1 MATRKTKRKVPA
13 AKRVT
18 REPAAQP
25 EWTAGMAFE
34 ASEGMRMED
43 ALRITNERL
52 AVAASSA
59 DIGVW
64 DFDLVH
70 NRIAWDDRLYRLYGR
85 SRDDP
90 SFDPTRDWRG
100 CIHRDDI
107 ERVEA
112 DLTHIV
118 EARHTFHLEFRVCW
132 QNGDVRDIRA
142 TGQVLR
148 DRAGKPLRIIGAN
161 IDVTERNR
169 YEDAIRQNERFMRIL
184 TDNLPEMIGYW
195 TPELR
200 CTFANAAYAQ
210 WFGRS
215 REDVIGRCLPELLGE
230 AIFSSVKQYVA
241 AALRGEE
248 QRFEQSR
255 LCPDQRTRDFW
266 IYYLPDRDG
275 DKVKGVIS
283 VLIDVGELKRAQ
295 GRLQELN
302 VALQQRT
309 RQAEAASV
317 AKTLFLANMSHEIRT
332 PLSAVIGLTHL
343 LEQTSLDVEQSV
355 FVDKINIASRSLLGT
370 INDVLDLSKIEAGE
384 MHVEEAAFD
393 LHRLIAELASIMTVQ
408 AQAKQ
413 IALDVRLADDM
424 PVGMS
429 GDATRINQILTNL
442 LSNAIKFTDRGVVS
456 LTVSVL
462 ERSATWVS
470 LRFSVRDTG
479 IGMAPEMTDRVFLP
493 FTQADASTTRK
504 FGGTGLGLS
513 IVKRLCTLLNGE
525 IYVTSTPG
533 RGSEF
538 TVTLPL
544 RLKETVRSRD
554 AERLAASGAGVS
566 LTGVHVLVADDSELN
581 LEIAQRMLLRA
592 GATVTLAHNG
602 AEAVELLSRP
612 TTRCHAVLMDVHM
625 PVLDGL
631 GATRRIRSS
640 PGLSTLPII
649 AITAGALLSERQ
661 RAMDAGMND
670 FITKPF
676 DPHTMIAALRR
687 QLPHAVRE
695 LPSAPPT
702 AAGPVPDDWPVLE
715 GMDATETFALLSG
728 GRRLF
733 ARLLQHLCA
742 QLEALEGAAADAST
756 LTSHLHKLTGS
767 AAMLGAKSL
776 QQAAGE
782 AERIAHID
790 PAEGLR
796 ATALTVIPQLR
807 RLREAAA
814 GLMTTQQRANRPS
827 AAEPDRSR
835 AQLDTLIDL
844 LAHNRVDALEVFE
857 AVTPFLQLQLGE
869 ETFVEL
875 DRVLNALQYNRALE
889 ILTPLTA

>member
-1 MATRKTKRKVPA
+1 MATRKAKRKAPG
-13 AKRVT
+13 AKR
-18 REPAAQP
+18 AAGGLMPQP
-25 EWTAGMAFE
+25 EWAAGIAFD
-34 ASEGMRMED
+34 SSKGMRMED

-107 ERVEA
+107 VRVEA
-112 DLTHIV
+112 DLTRIV
-118 EARHTFHLEFRVCW
+118 EARQTFKLEFRVCW
-132 QNGDVRDIRA
+132 QNGDVRDICA

-148 DRAGKPLRIIGAN
+148 DTTGKPLRIIGAN
-161 IDVTERNR
+161 LDVTERNR
-169 YEDAIRQNERFMRIL
+169 YEQAIRQNERFMRIL

-210 WFGRS
+210 WFGR
-215 REDVIGRCLPELLGE
+215 RKEELIGSSLPDLLGD
-230 AIFSSVKQYVA
+230 AVFSTVRQYIQ
-241 AALRGEE
+241 AALGGEE
-248 QRFEQSR
+248 QRFEQRR
-255 LCPDQRTRDFW
+255 LCPDQQTRDFW

-283 VLIDVGELKRAQ
+283 VLFDVGELKLAQ

-302 VALQQRT
+302 VTLQQRT

-343 LEQTSLDVEQSV
+343 LEQTSLDWEQTV
-355 FVDKINIASRSLLGT
+355 FVDKINIASRSLSGT

-384 MHVEEAAFD
+384 MHVEEATFD
-393 LHRLIAELASIMTVQ
+393 MHRLIAELASIMTVQ

-413 IALDVRLADDM
+413 IALDVRLDADM
-424 PVGMS
+424 PMGMS

-456 LTVSVL
+456 LTVSVS
-462 ERSATWVS
+462 ERSASCIS
-470 LRFSVRDTG
+470 LRFIVRDTG

-513 IVKRLCTLLNGE
+513 IVKRLCTLLKGE

-544 RLKETVRSRD
+544 KEAVRSRD
-554 AERLAASGAGVS
+554 AERFAASGAAVS
-566 LTGVHVLVADDSELN
+566 LTGIHVLVADDSELN

-592 GATVTLAHNG
+592 GATVTLAHKG
-602 AEAVELLSRP
+602 AEAVELLSRSP
-612 TTRCHAVLMDVHM
+612 GRCHAVLMDVHM

-631 GATRRIRSS
+631 GATRRIRST
-640 PGLSTLPII
+640 PGLSALPII

-661 RAMDAGMND
+661 RALDAGMND

-676 DPHTMIAALRR
+676 DPHTLIAALCR
-687 QLPHAVRE
+687 QLPDAVRE
-695 LPSAPPT
+695 LPAAPPT
-702 AAGPVPDDWPVLE
+702 AAGPAPADWPVLD
-715 GMDATETFALLSG
+715 GMNASDTFALLSG
-728 GRRLF
+728 DRRLL
-733 ARLLQHLCA
+733 AQLLQHLFV
-742 QLEALEGAAADAST
+742 QLEVLEGAAADASI
-756 LTSHLHKLTGS
+756 LASHLHKLTGS
-767 AAMLGAKSL
+767 AAMLGAKAL
-776 QQAAGE
+776 QQAASE
-782 AERIAHID
+782 AERIAHVD
-790 PAEGLR
+790 ATEGLR

-807 RLREAAA
+807 RLRESAT
-814 GLMTTQQRANRPS
+814 GLMTAQQHQNRPS
-827 AAEPDRSR
+827 AAELDRSR

-857 AVTPFLQLQLGE
+857 AVTPFLQLQLGQE
-869 ETFVEL
+869 SFVEL